1 GGWVAPHWDEDM
13 GPFESLIMGEYDLLL
28 GKRTYD
34 IFSAYWPYNR
44 DNPIGEKFQRINKY
58 VLTHSDEPLTWDNS
72 HRLSGNAADA
82 VAELK
87 KSEGRDLLI
96 QGSST
101 LYPPLLSARAIDRL
115 TLITFPIVLGQG
127 KRLFDG
133 SEKPSALNLVE
144 HFVSPRGVV
153 ITTYEPAGEVPTGS
167 FARTPARKS
176 WSGGARSR
184 RGPGDAGA
192 VRSPFLVLHVESAYP
207 ALRGPDR
214 VPVSA
219 GSRERGELRGTQADL
234 AVRQIPAAPRRR
246 ESGDRDDLHH
256 RTSPGASPWIQHV
269 DSGWR
274 TRPPGALPRPLLR
287 PPRPGQHAA
296 RGEPR
301 AAARRKRRPLWRGAG
316 AQEPAGG
323 VRLARGEPARWRL
336 GSRRHLHACRLRSG
350 TGALLCRLGRGDRRW
365 TAEAEG
371 LPRPVARASG
381 GGAGRRRGAAVPAVF
396 PAGRSR
402 PRLGEGGRL
411 PQ

>member
-1 GGWVAPHWDEDM
+1 MRKLTGAVFQSLDSVIQAPGGPDEDTTSGFRLGGWVAPHWDEDM

-72 HRLSGNAADA
+72 HRLSGNTADA

-144 HFVSPRGVV
+144 HFVSPKGVV

-167 FARTPARKS
+167 FASKDPS
-176 WSGGARSR
+176 
-184 RGPGDAGA
+184 
-192 VRSPFLVLHVESAYP
+192 E
-207 ALRGPDR
+207 
-214 VPVSA
+214 
-219 GSRERGELRGTQADL
+219 EELE
-234 AVRQIPAAPRRR
+234 RRR
-246 ESGDRDDLHH
+246 K
-256 RTSPGASPWIQHV
+256 I
-269 DSGWR
+269 
-274 TRPPGALPRPLLR
+274 
-287 PPRPGQHAA
+287 AA
-296 RGEPR
+296 
-301 AAARRKRRPLWRGAG
+301 
-316 AQEPAGG
+316 
-323 VRLARGEPARWRL
+323 
-336 GSRRHLHACRLRSG
+336 G
-350 TGALLCRLGRGDRRW
+350 TW
-365 TAEAEG
+365 
-371 LPRPVARASG
+371 
-381 GGAGRRRGAAVPAVF
+381 
-396 PAGRSR
+396 
-402 PRLGEGGRL
+402 
-411 PQ
+411 